1 MRTSR
6 AAHRSS
12 SALVVYMIILMSM
25 QIFLVTLAAEAFMA
39 AETGLAWATAAV
51 SVGLFVTA
59 FVFHR
64 WLRP

>member
-6 AAHRSS
+6 AAYRSS

-39 AETGLAWATAAV
+39 NDTPLAWATAAV
-51 SVGLFVTA
+51 SVGLFATA
-59 FVFHR
+59 FVFYR

>member
-12 SALVVYMIILMSM
+12 SALVIYMIMLMAM

-39 AETGLAWATAAV
+39 AETALAWATAAV

-59 FVFHR
+59 VAFHR
-64 WLRP
+64 WFRP